1 MKKTGDQLLTMISFL
16 EKSIKQNKKERLILW
31 GEMCDI
37 EKECEEMEKK
47 LSNLK

>member
-31 GEMCDI
+31 GEMWDSR
-37 EKECEEMEKK
+37 KECEKMEKK